1 LQRTQYVAWKYP
13 PEEIHTSEEL
23 EGETVTM
30 EQSPI
35 NMHLAALKY
44 RCSLEIN
51 NYRQKKESD
60 DRYCLEIFKRAIIDG
75 DNEAWVALQEQFR
88 ENVLIW
94 LRCHT
99 KRQEALRIETE
110 QNYIDDTFKR
120 FWLWGNNQR
129 LEFRSLA
136 GALKSLNL
144 CLNSLITDNLRFYAR
159 SERIPLPENRISTAS
174 TNGGPDDKRELWQAI
189 QKILTDKRELRIVFL
204 LYNEGLKPR
213 EIIQHCPGE
222 FSDEKEVYHL
232 TRNALDRLRRNAS
245 IIRWKISY
253 EE

>member
-1 LQRTQYVAWKYP
+1 
-13 PEEIHTSEEL
+13 
-23 EGETVTM
+23 M

-88 ENVLIW
+88 ENVLTW
-94 LRCHT
+94 LRCHA

-120 FWLWGNNQR
+120 FWLWD
-129 LEFRSLA
+129 
-136 GALKSLNL
+136 
-144 CLNSLITDNLRFYAR
+144 SLITDNLRFYAR